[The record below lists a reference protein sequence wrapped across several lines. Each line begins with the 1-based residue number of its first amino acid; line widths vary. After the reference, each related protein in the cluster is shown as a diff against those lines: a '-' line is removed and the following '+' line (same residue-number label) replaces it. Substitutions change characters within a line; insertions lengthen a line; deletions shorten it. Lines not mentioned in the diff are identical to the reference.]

1 VRLAAVLGGLGF
13 LCLLM
18 ALVQRGREAT
28 LNETLILVYTAC
40 AVLGGTVLV
49 CQFLMT
55 LLGLGHHHEF
65 GGADGHDVG
74 GHDVGGHDVGGHDAH
89 AEGEHHEVGHDQET
103 TGNIN
108 LLTFRTV
115 VAALTFFGL
124 GGRAAEASGADPAA
138 SLTLALAAGAG
149 ALFLVAW
156 LMRTLYGLRSD
167 GTVRIQRAVGLVGT
181 VYLPIPG
188 HRAGPGKVHLNL
200 QNRTVEYQAVT
211 AQGPLPVGAKVT
223 VVAVIGSDTV
233 EVIPAPSLESVT
245 HG

>member
-1 VRLAAVLGGLGF
+1 
-13 LCLLM
+13 M
-18 ALVQRGREAT
+18 ALAQRGREAT
-28 LNETLILVYTAC
+28 VNETLVIVYTAC
-40 AVLGGTVLV
+40 AVLGGTLLV

-74 GHDVGGHDVGGHDAH
+74 GHDVGGHDAH
-89 AEGEHHEVGHDQET
+89 AGGEHHEVGHDQET
-103 TGNIN
+103 AGHIK

-124 GGRAAEASGADPAA
+124 GGRAAEAAGTGNPALSFA
-138 SLTLALAAGAG
+138 VALAAGAG

-156 LMRTLYGLRSD
+156 LMRTLQGLRSD
-167 GTVRIQRAVGLVGT
+167 GTVRIHRAVGLAGT

-211 AQGPLPVGAKVT
+211 AQGPLPAGAKVT
-223 VVAVIGSDTV
+223 VVAVVGSDTV